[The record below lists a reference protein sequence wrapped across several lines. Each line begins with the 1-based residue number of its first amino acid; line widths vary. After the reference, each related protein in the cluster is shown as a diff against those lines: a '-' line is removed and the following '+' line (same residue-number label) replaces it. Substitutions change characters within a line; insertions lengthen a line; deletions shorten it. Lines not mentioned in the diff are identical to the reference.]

1 MLHKAKA
8 EGHLRGVSLC
18 RNRPRVS
25 HLFFADDSVLFCQAI
40 EYECLVILDVLLAY
54 EKGSGQTINRVKT
67 CIFFSSNIELDL
79 QTHIQHVLVVP
90 AIRQY
95 EKYLGLPAFV
105 GRAKKQ
111 SFIYIKERVWKKLQ
125 G

>member
-1 MLHKAKA
+1 M
-8 EGHLRGVSLC
+8 
-18 RNRPRVS
+18 
-25 HLFFADDSVLFCQAI
+25 LFCQAI